1 MVIEMKD
8 NNIVKL
14 ETFLVYNISYSKV
27 EGISDNEEI
36 IIFIKDLFEI
46 IDDVDQMIIQYDKE
60 EKNTLIKFTHI

>member
-1 MVIEMKD
+1 MKD